1 MRTQPIFDE
10 LLGYKTVKEC
20 TDMSRYGVSKLLKHF
35 WTLFQIS
42 GAKTRQESIK
52 LERKVSRG
60 AKTPDLPFFHYKIPA
75 IPLLLGFRLVNFQN

>member
-1 MRTQPIFDE
+1 
-10 LLGYKTVKEC
+10 
-20 TDMSRYGVSKLLKHF
+20 MSRYGVSKLLKHF

-60 AKTPDLPFFHYKIPA
+60 AETPDLPFFHHKIPA
-75 IPLLLGFRLVNFQN
+75 VPLLLGCRWVDFQNQGKNLQ

>member
-1 MRTQPIFDE
+1 
-10 LLGYKTVKEC
+10 
-20 TDMSRYGVSKLLKHF
+20 MSRYGVSKLLKHF

-60 AKTPDLPFFHYKIPA
+60 AETPNLQIFQNKNPALPS
-75 IPLLLGFRLVNFQN
+75 LLGCLWADCQKQGKSIQ